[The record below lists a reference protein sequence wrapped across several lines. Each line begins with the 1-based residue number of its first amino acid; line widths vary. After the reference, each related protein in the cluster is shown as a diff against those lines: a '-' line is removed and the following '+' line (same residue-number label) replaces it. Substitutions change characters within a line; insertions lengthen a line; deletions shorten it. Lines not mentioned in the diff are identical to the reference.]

1 MDISDHFGPGSFAMD
16 VRVKITGLPKLPA
29 IASQLAG
36 SDLLERLQKLRY
48 EDGGR
53 LVDQQVN
60 IFGHQHVGVN
70 PGLMTRPGLFQNGL
84 DRFLE
89 FRGFRQRKPVKA
101 TERDEVK
108 SLRSLE
114 TLQAVRHRAM
124 VVRSEDP
131 LIAMRP
137 R

>member
-1 MDISDHFGPGSFAMD
+1 MRQVPLDRISMDISDHFGPGSFAMD

-70 PGLMTRPGLFQNGL
+70 PGLMTRPGLFQNGST
-84 DRFLE
+84 
-89 FRGFRQRKPVKA
+89 V
-101 TERDEVK
+101 
-108 SLRSLE
+108 SLGSGASSSGSR
-114 TLQAVRHRAM
+114 
-124 VVRSEDP
+124 
-131 LIAMRP
+131 
-137 R
+137 